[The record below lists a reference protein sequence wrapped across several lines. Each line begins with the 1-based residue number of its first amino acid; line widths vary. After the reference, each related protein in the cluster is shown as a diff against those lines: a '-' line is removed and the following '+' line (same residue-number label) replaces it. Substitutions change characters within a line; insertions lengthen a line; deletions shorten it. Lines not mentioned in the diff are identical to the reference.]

1 VVIVG
6 GGAPFAESDM
16 AASRVKDCLVGR
28 VRDQSRVYGRTRLS
42 EE

>member
-16 AASRVKDCLVGR
+16 AASRVKDCLTGR
-28 VRDQSRVYGRTRLS
+28 VGDRSRIYDGTRLS